1 MFMKYNFELLKVTR
15 TNMLNSVKGLSFE
28 SLTNIPKGFNNNI
41 QWNFCHTIL
50 VQHLLCYKL
59 SGIPFDIEPEVI
71 NRYSKG
77 TKANPNML
85 KSDFEFFKTIAL
97 TSVEALERRYNKNVF
112 KVFNPYSTSYNITL
126 NSIEEAITFNN
137 VHEGL
142 HVGYILALKKAL

>member
-1 MFMKYNFELLKVTR
+1 MKYNFELLKVTR
-15 TNMLNSVKGLSFE
+15 TNMLNAVHGLSLE

-59 SGIPFDIEPEVI
+59 SGLPFGIEPEVI

-77 TKANPNML
+77 TKADSNML
-85 KSDFEFFKTIAL
+85 KSDFEFFKSIAL
-97 TSVEALERRYNKNVF
+97 TSIDELERLYNENVF
-112 KVFNPYSTSYNITL
+112 KVFKPYPTSYNITL
-126 NSIEEAITFNN
+126 NSIEDAITFNS

>member
-1 MFMKYNFELLKVTR
+1 MQLGASPCISPVSLLTP
-15 TNMLNSVKGLSFE
+15 LGISIAIQASFF
-28 SLTNIPKGFNNNI
+28 LL
-41 QWNFCHTIL
+41 IL
-50 VQHLLCYKL
+50 WTKL

-97 TSVEALERRYNKNVF
+97 TSVEELERRYNKNVF